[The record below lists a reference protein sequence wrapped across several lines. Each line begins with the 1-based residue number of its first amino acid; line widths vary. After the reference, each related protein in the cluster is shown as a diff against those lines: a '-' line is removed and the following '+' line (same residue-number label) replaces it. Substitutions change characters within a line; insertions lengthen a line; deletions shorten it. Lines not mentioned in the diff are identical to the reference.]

1 VHEARS
7 TPPAR
12 GDSSGNHAWDEKID
26 HEDHDQSHNSNA
38 ASSKNPF
45 ETPTEKAVVN
55 TNDNDDLESGQR
67 TSSIQ
72 EEPSENA
79 NIVSWD
85 GESDPEN
92 PLNWPSWRRW
102 VLINLVSVITLM
114 AGLSSSMFAPGVPA
128 LMVEF
133 HSDNSTLASFVV
145 TVFVL
150 GFATGPLLFAPLSEL
165 YGRTVV
171 QHTGCIGFVIF
182 SVACALSTSLNMLI
196 GMRLLQGI
204 FAAVPL
210 TNGGAIVADMVKQEE
225 RGFAM
230 AMLILGVLIGPV
242 IGPVTGGFLA
252 AAKGWRCRCWGRTNF
267 LFRNVS
273 RFSPKTMCTPEPFCI
288 EQLLTSPLP
297 GVFWLIAIIVSPC
310 RPIFQRSSTE
320 VI

>member
-1 VHEARS
+1 MGKEAHKAIIS
-7 TPPAR
+7 IPPAPA
-12 GDSSGNHAWDEKID
+12 SPSGIHDYDEKD
-26 HEDHDQSHNSNA
+26 NNVGLDPPQSFIA
-38 ASSKNPF
+38 TSSQNTF
-45 ETPTEKAVVN
+45 DTPDEKAVVN
-55 TNDNDDLESGQR
+55 TNHTDDLESGQE

-72 EEPSENA
+72 EESSDDA
-79 NIVSWD
+79 SIVSWN
-85 GESDPEN
+85 GESDREN
-92 PLNWPSWRRW
+92 PMNWPSWRRW
-102 VLINLVSVITLM
+102 VLINLVGIITLM

-128 LMVEF
+128 LMKEF

-165 YGRTVV
+165 YGRTIV

-210 TNGGAIVADMVKQEE
+210 TNGGAIVADMVRQEK

-230 AMLILGVLIGPV
+230 AMLTLGVLMGPV

-252 AAKGWRCRCWGRTNF
+252 AAKGWRW
-267 LFRNVS
+267 
-273 RFSPKTMCTPEPFCI
+273 
-288 EQLLTSPLP
+288 
-297 GVFWLIAIIVSPC
+297 VFWLISIVVSTPARIPNSSELKCKIRWVCSP
-310 RPIFQRSSTE
+310 SSASSSGKNPTPPSF
-320 VI
+320 

>member
-1 VHEARS
+1 MEKELHEAVS
-7 TPPAR
+7 SLPAQVA
-12 GDSSGNHAWDEKID
+12 SSVADGWDEKNGQ
-26 HEDHDQSHNSNA
+26 EDSERSHNCKATSLNI
-38 ASSKNPF
+38 PF
-45 ETPTEKAVVN
+45 DTPTEKSIVN
-55 TNDNDDLESGQR
+55 TNGNDDLESGQE
-67 TSSIQ
+67 TLSIQ
-72 EEPSENA
+72 EEASEDA

-92 PLNWPSWRRW
+92 PMNWPSWRRW
-102 VLINLVSVITLM
+102 VLINLVGFITLM

-165 YGRTVV
+165 YGRTIV

-182 SVACALSTSLNMLI
+182 SIACALSTSLNMLI

-210 TNGGAIVADMVKQEE
+210 TNGGAIVADMVKQEQ

-230 AMLILGVLIGPV
+230 AMLTLGVLMGPV

-252 AAKGWRCRCWGRTNF
+252 AAKGWRCRSQGRTPS
-267 LFRNVS
+267 LF
-273 RFSPKTMCTPEPFCI
+273 
-288 EQLLTSPLP
+288 
-297 GVFWLIAIIVSPC
+297 
-310 RPIFQRSSTE
+310 
-320 VI
+320 

>member
-1 VHEARS
+1 MSTEISVRMEKEVQNATRS
-7 TPPAR
+7 TVTAPAAL
-12 GDSSGNHAWDEKID
+12 SGNNDLDEKV
-26 HEDHDQSHNSNA
+26 HNENLDQSHSSNS
-38 ASSKNPF
+38 ASSKYPF
-45 ETPTEKAVVN
+45 DTPTVKTVVN
-55 TNDNDDLESGQR
+55 TNHSNDLESGQE

-72 EEPSENA
+72 EESAEDA

-85 GESDPEN
+85 GQSDPEN
-92 PLNWPSWRRW
+92 PMNWPSWRRW
-102 VLINLVSVITLM
+102 ILINLVGFITLM

-128 LMVEF
+128 LMAEF

-165 YGRTVV
+165 YGRTIV
-171 QHTGCIGFVIF
+171 QHSGCIGFVIF

-210 TNGGAIVADMVKQEE
+210 TNGGAIVADMIRQEK

-230 AMLILGVLIGPV
+230 AMLTLGVLMGPV

-252 AAKGWRCRCWGRTNF
+252 AAKGWRW
-267 LFRNVS
+267 
-273 RFSPKTMCTPEPFCI
+273 
-288 EQLLTSPLP
+288 
-297 GVFWLIAIIVSPC
+297 VFWLIAIVVSPSC
-310 RPIFQRSSTE
+310 HTFKVRILKRFRWVSSPFSASSSGKNLTPLSS
-320 VI
+320 

>member
-1 VHEARS
+1 MEKEEREAMSSVHA
-7 TPPAR
+7 AA
-12 GDSSGNHAWDEKID
+12 DSLSGAHGGDEKAND
-26 HEDHDQSHNSNA
+26 LDLNPPHSSVA
-38 ASSKNPF
+38 TSSKNPF
-45 ETPTEKAVVN
+45 DTPNEKAVVN
-55 TNDNDDLESGQR
+55 TNHSEDLESGQEA
-67 TSSIQ
+67 SSVQ
-72 EEPSENA
+72 EESSDDA

-85 GESDPEN
+85 GESDREN

-128 LMVEF
+128 LMKEF

-165 YGRTVV
+165 YGRTIV
-171 QHTGCIGFVIF
+171 QHAGCIGFVIF

-210 TNGGAIVADMVKQEE
+210 TNGGAIVADMVRQEA

-230 AMLILGVLIGPV
+230 SMLTLGVLMGPV

-252 AAKGWRCRCWGRTNF
+252 AAKGWRW
-267 LFRNVS
+267 
-273 RFSPKTMCTPEPFCI
+273 
-288 EQLLTSPLP
+288 
-297 GVFWLIAIIVSPC
+297 VFWLISIVVRTPPQYH
-310 RPIFQRSSTE
+310 RYRKTNTIR
-320 VI
+320 

>member
-1 VHEARS
+1 MGKELYEAMKS
-7 TPPAR
+7 TPPAA
-12 GDSSGNHAWDEKID
+12 GASSGNHGWPEKVDKAEIDEPPGF
-26 HEDHDQSHNSNA
+26 NA
-38 ASSKNPF
+38 PPSKNPF
-45 ETPTEKAVVN
+45 DTPNEKAVAN
-55 TNDNDDLESGQR
+55 TKNSDDLELGQG

-72 EEPSENA
+72 EETSEDA

-85 GESDPEN
+85 RETDPEN
-92 PLNWPSWRRW
+92 PMNWPSWRRW
-102 VLINLVSVITLM
+102 ILINLVGFITLM

-128 LMVEF
+128 LMAEF

-165 YGRTVV
+165 YGRTIV
-171 QHTGCIGFVIF
+171 QHTGCIGFAIF

-210 TNGGAIVADMVKQEE
+210 TNGGAIVADMVRQEE

-230 AMLILGVLIGPV
+230 AMLTLGVLMGPV

-252 AAKGWRCRCWGRTNF
+252 AAKGWRW
-267 LFRNVS
+267 
-273 RFSPKTMCTPEPFCI
+273 
-288 EQLLTSPLP
+288 
-297 GVFWLIAIIVSPC
+297 VFWLISIVVSTSLQFSKC
-310 RPIFQRSSTE
+310 LRTERSLR
-320 VI
+320 

>member
-1 VHEARS
+1 MEKGLHEAS
-7 TPPAR
+7 TSLPAQVASVAN
-12 GDSSGNHAWDEKID
+12 GWDEKIGQ
-26 HEDHDQSHNSNA
+26 EDSERSHNFRATSL
-38 ASSKNPF
+38 SIPF
-45 ETPTEKAVVN
+45 DAPGEKSRVN
-55 TNDNDDLESGQR
+55 TNGNDDLESGQE

-72 EEPSENA
+72 EEASEDA

-92 PLNWPSWRRW
+92 PMNWPSWRRW
-102 VLINLVSVITLM
+102 VLINIVGLITLM

-165 YGRTVV
+165 YGRTIV

-182 SVACALSTSLNMLI
+182 SIACALSTSLNMLI

-210 TNGGAIVADMVKQEE
+210 TNGGAIVADMIKQE
-225 RGFAM
+225 
-230 AMLILGVLIGPV
+230 
-242 IGPVTGGFLA
+242 
-252 AAKGWRCRCWGRTNF
+252 
-267 LFRNVS
+267 
-273 RFSPKTMCTPEPFCI
+273 
-288 EQLLTSPLP
+288 
-297 GVFWLIAIIVSPC
+297 
-310 RPIFQRSSTE
+310 
-320 VI
+320 